1 MDWLVKTIEAEIIP
15 RLLAAHHD
23 EAQSANP
30 GGQSQNVEPADIE
43 AFLQLALHEESMVC
57 QQHILDLVA
66 RGVPLQK
73 IYLDLLTPAARRLD
87 AMWTADEC
95 DFTQVTIA
103 LWRMQQVMYDLS
115 PVFRNE
121 DEEIRHRRKI
131 MLMPVPGSQH
141 TLGILMVAEFFRRAG
156 WNVWGEPTASRDR
169 LLEAVHEEWFDI
181 AGISIGSE
189 PQLIGLADFISE
201 LRRASKNHG
210 LIVMIGGPLVVKN
223 PELVAHIGADA
234 FATDAEHAI
243 GEAESIVAT
252 QQQYSQMMTKGP
264 SRAN

>member
-1 MDWLVKTIEAEIIP
+1 MDWLVNTIEAEIIP

-23 EAQSANP
+23 EAKSNP
-30 GGQSQNVEPADIE
+30 TEDADSKVQPADIQ
-43 AFLQLALHEESMVC
+43 AFLKLALHEESMVC
-57 QQHILDLVA
+57 QQHILDLIA
-66 RGVPLQK
+66 RGVPLQSV
-73 IYLDLLTPAARRLD
+73 YLDLLTPAARQLD

-115 PVFRNE
+115 PVFRSE
-121 DEEIRHRRKI
+121 DQESRHRRKI

-156 WNVWGEPTASRDR
+156 WNVWGEPTAGRER
-169 LLEAVHEEWFDI
+169 LLEAVKDEWFDI

-189 PQLIGLADFISE
+189 PQLIGLADFIAE
-201 LRRASKNHG
+201 LRRASKNQG
-210 LIVMIGGPLVVKN
+210 LIVMVGGPLVVKN

-252 QQQYSQMMTKGP
+252 HQQYSQMMTKGP